1 MPGEKRF
8 RNSTMGFNR
17 EDVTAY
23 IEKIMVE
30 YDNKLK
36 DKEVEIAALKSDLR
50 EYKQKY
56 EVLFQKAEE
65 VKEER
70 DKIATVML
78 KAQEQACLIV
88 EEAQIRAL
96 EEKEK
101 YDLLI
106 GEEKARLAD
115 IRRYLTHLKSEV
127 IDTMKK
133 VEGDLEEYIEEA
145 G

>member
-17 EDVTAY
+17 EDVNAY

-78 KAQEQACLIV
+78 KAQEQACLII